1 MLLGK
6 KGLIKTKPTNYTSK
20 NKALMADISTIN
32 SSKFK
37 VQKTLI
43 QLFNGQFLLE
53 SKVCIHN
60 LELEIC
66 MKCCISKINEV
77 FK

>member
-43 QLFNGQFLLE
+43 QLFNGQFLLLLE
-53 SKVCIHN
+53 SMHSQFRN
-60 LELEIC
+60 L
-66 MKCCISKINEV
+66 
-77 FK
+77 

>member
-20 NKALMADISTIN
+20 NKALIAYISTIN

-43 QLFNGQFLLE
+43 QLFNGQFFY
-53 SKVCIHN
+53 C
-60 LELEIC
+60 
-66 MKCCISKINEV
+66 
-77 FK
+77 

>member
-43 QLFNGQFLLE
+43 QLFNGQFFY
-53 SKVCIHN
+53 C
-60 LELEIC
+60 
-66 MKCCISKINEV
+66 
-77 FK
+77 

>member
-53 SKVCIHN
+53 SMHSQFRN
-60 LELEIC
+60 L
-66 MKCCISKINEV
+66 
-77 FK
+77 

>member
-20 NKALMADISTIN
+20 NKALIAYISTIN

-43 QLFNGQFLLE
+43 QLFNGNFCYCY
-53 SKVCIHN
+53 KVCIHN
-60 LELEIC
+60 LEIC
-66 MKCCISKINEV
+66 KKCCISKIYEV